1 MAHACSGISE
11 AGFTFV
17 AFELTLQGSNPCFA
31 LLSFDAGGAF
41 PGAPV
46 LCLSKF
52 YSSKHAFQACPKDLT
67 DTPFCRGASAVNK
80 PRGYEHMHD
89 RRRSHLAFLSLPP
102 LVSIPIILV
111 LYGVRGPGEPN
122 FFLAPI
128 WAVVLLGYAILS
140 GSYAVHLKRDV
151 REFLVPL
158 QLLTQG
164 IVITSVSLLWNTIP
178 LLTWF
183 GVALLT
189 IGTIAEEH
197 TITVAS
203 YSLPKRKQSQE
214 AERNRIQELRN
225 FLGEFPLPGVI
236 TNADGETIALNEALK
251 TLLASTPENG
261 TSPSASI
268 RQTLQR
274 LTSDQNTLPLG
285 AKPWQIETVIRKD
298 HVLTYLT
305 PAPPPVER
313 QNTSVVA
320 STSIED
326 PETGLFN
333 TTYAFKRLEQEL
345 DRAFRYRRW
354 ISGLL
359 FELQLESPFAPM
371 EPSELNEGFLA
382 FSRALKDQVRTSDL
396 AFRLPGN
403 RILLLLPETPR
414 TGLKTLIG
422 RLKILT
428 QSLFEKKDETKPFK
442 KLYKATLKIGQYFHT
457 GTERLEVEHFLK
469 ELETS
474 LASLDS

>member
-1 MAHACSGISE
+1 
-11 AGFTFV
+11 
-17 AFELTLQGSNPCFA
+17 
-31 LLSFDAGGAF
+31 
-41 PGAPV
+41 
-46 LCLSKF
+46 
-52 YSSKHAFQACPKDLT
+52 
-67 DTPFCRGASAVNK
+67 
-80 PRGYEHMHD
+80 MHD

-251 TLLASTPENG
+251 ALLASTPENG

-285 AKPWQIETVIRKD
+285 EKPWQIETVIRKD

-313 QNTSVVA
+313 QNTSVA

-333 TTYAFKRLEQEL
+333 ATYAFKRIEQEL

-403 RILLLLPETPR
+403 HILLLLPETPR

-422 RLKILT
+422 RLKLLT

-442 KLYKATLKIGQYFHT
+442 KLYKATLRIGQYFHT